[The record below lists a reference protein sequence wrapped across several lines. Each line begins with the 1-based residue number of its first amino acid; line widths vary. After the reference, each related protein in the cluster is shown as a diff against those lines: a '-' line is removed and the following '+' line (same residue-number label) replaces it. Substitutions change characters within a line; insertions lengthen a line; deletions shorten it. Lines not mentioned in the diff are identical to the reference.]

1 MEFRGMVRFKQ
12 QLEEAE
18 CIEILKEE
26 KRGVLAVLGDGD
38 YPYAVPLNH
47 YYCEEDGK
55 IYFHGG
61 KFGHKIDAMKNHD
74 KVSYCVYDQ
83 GYREE
88 GDWALHFRS
97 VIVFGRVEFVEDEET
112 IIRLCRELSYKF
124 TKDEA
129 YIDDE
134 IKHHAWR
141 TLMFAI
147 VPEHITGK
155 RVKES

>member
-1 MEFRGMVRFKQ
+1 MSENVN
-12 QLEEAE
+12 
-18 CIEILKEE
+18 E
-26 KRGVLAVLGDGD
+26 KDRRTVEMGRDIKYTV
-38 YPYAVPLNH
+38 
-47 YYCEEDGK
+47 
-55 IYFHGG
+55 
-61 KFGHKIDAMKNHD
+61 
-74 KVSYCVYDQ
+74 
-83 GYREE
+83 
-88 GDWALHFRS
+88 
-97 VIVFGRVEFVEDEET
+97 VFGRVEFVEDEET

-124 TKDEA
+124 TKDEV